1 MNDLPLIHWG
11 IPGMRWGVR
20 RNRVL
25 KPTYQYRDAKGNLVS
40 RYGKGPYGGGPK
52 PTSRGDSKF
61 YKEANKQVA
70 NLKSNPPTFKI
81 NSTKIW
87 TRICIIS
94 Y

>member
-25 KPTYQYRDAKGNLVS
+25 KPTYQYRDSKGNLVS